1 MKNTIEYRGF
11 IGTVEIDEDGQGFG
25 GKLLGTNDDVCI
37 YMGDTYKEFIKM
49 FHQTVDDYIAD
60 NSINEKEYNQ
70 FKGSFNVRVNPKVHK
85 DATIYA
91 MDKHISLNKLVEI
104 AIREKIYE

>member
-1 MKNTIEYRGF
+1 MKNTIEYKGF
-11 IGTVEIDEDGQGFG
+11 IGTVEIDEEGKGFA
-25 GKLLGTNDDVCI
+25 GKLLGINDVCI

-60 NSINEKEYNQ
+60 HSINEDEHNQ

-85 DATIYA
+85 DATVYA
-91 MDKHISLNKLVEI
+91 MEKHISLNKLVEL
-104 AIREKIYE
+104 AIKDKIYS

>member
-1 MKNTIEYRGF
+1 MKNTIEYKGF

-25 GKLLGTNDDVCI
+25 GKLLGTNDVCV

-60 NSINEKEYNQ
+60 NSLDTEKPNQ

-91 MDKHISLNKLVEI
+91 KQKHISLNKLVEI
-104 AIREKIYE
+104 AIKDKIYA